1 MTTASDTVASRVR
14 TRRWPRLQRFFR
26 HRLAVFGAATIAF
39 MTIACIVGPHLV
51 PYTDT
56 YIDIRN
62 RFAPPL
68 SGPHILGTD
77 PLGRDILARLLMA
90 GRISMAV
97 GFAMVSSYLLS
108 STFVPVLCT
117 WMLKARAHESEA
129 AIGKVRGV
137 YLRLVSMFVSARWV
151 LVPLYLAGTILAGL
165 AAYGGLEM
173 EIFPRVDAGRF
184 QLRMKAKAGTR
195 VERAEELAKRALELV
210 REETGGQVELAKV
223 DIDANPSVASMFQVQ
238 SIPAVYAMKD
248 GKVVDGFLGAQ
259 PEWQVAE
266 FVQRLYPS
274 AEDREVDR
282 LVAAG
287 DEASLRAALELEPSE
302 ETVIVALAELLVSD
316 GRAEE
321 GLALLERIPESPA
334 TRRVAA
340 LARTGGLADAGDLDA
355 RLDSLL
361 SQVKDDDDARQ
372 QFVDLLEL
380 IEDPDAAGA
389 WRRKLAARLF

>member
-1 MTTASDTVASRVR
+1 MADVTDATFTTDVVERSR
-14 TRRWPRLQRFFR
+14 T
-26 HRLAVFGAATIAF
+26 
-39 MTIACIVGPHLV
+39 
-51 PYTDT
+51 
-56 YIDIRN
+56 
-62 RFAPPL
+62 
-68 SGPHILGTD
+68 
-77 PLGRDILARLLMA
+77 
-90 GRISMAV
+90 
-97 GFAMVSSYLLS
+97 
-108 STFVPVLCT
+108 VPVVVDLWAEWCGPCRT
-117 WMLKARAHESEA
+117 LGPILE
-129 AIGKVRGV
+129 KVV
-137 YLRLVSMFVSARWV
+137 A
-151 LVPLYLAGTILAGL
+151 
-165 AAYGGLEM
+165 
-173 EIFPRVDAGRF
+173 DA
-184 QLRMKAKAGTR
+184 
-195 VERAEELAKRALELV
+195 
-210 REETGGQVELAKV
+210 GGQVELAKV
-223 DIDANPSVASMFQVQ
+223 DIDANPSVAAMFQVQ

-274 AEDREVDR
+274 VEDREVDR

-316 GRAEE
+316 GRADE